1 MMNDTKRANSE
12 YMKRLV
18 ERLNKA
24 CNVYYNE
31 NRELMS
37 NKEFDKLYDELV
49 ALEKETGITLS
60 ISPTLKVGYEVKSF
74 LPKVVHE
81 YPAKSLGKTKNVNEL
96 KTFIGKH
103 KGLLSWKLDGLTV
116 VLTYEDGK
124 LLTAVT
130 RGNGEQGEDITSNAR
145 TFNGVPWTIPYKE
158 RLVIRGEAIISYEKF
173 NEINSLLP
181 EEEQYANPRNLAS
194 GSVRQLDSSV
204 SAQRGVDF
212 IAFEV
217 VKGFDNLEYKSDKFL
232 AIEDIGFVAV
242 ERVLVNESNIEKEME
257 VFSHGVEA
265 FRYPVDG
272 LVLTYDDIVYSQSL
286 GETSKFPLH
295 SIAFKWA
302 DDTVET
308 KLIDVEWSPSRTGA
322 INPVAIFE
330 PVELE
335 GTTVERASLH
345 NLDIFESYELGIG
358 DTITVYK
365 ANKIIPQVDEN
376 LTRTGGLQA
385 PKTCPIC
392 GHPTEAKQVKVARV
406 LHCINEGCGAKIIKR
421 IAHYVS
427 RNAMNI
433 DGISEATLEKLIE
446 CGIISSVADI
456 YRLENHKTTICK
468 LDGFGIK
475 SYNKLIESIN
485 NSKEANMANFIHAL
499 GVPNVGLST
508 AKLLVK
514 WCNNDIEKLIYAR
527 TNHLKMINGIGE
539 VMAKDIYNFFNDA
552 DNVNLISELLKYVT
566 FTTPAPA
573 TINSMNENVAG
584 KTFVITGDV
593 NHFKN
598 RKELQA
604 KIEALGGKVSGSVSS
619 KTSYLIN
626 NDSESST
633 SSKNKKAIELGVPI
647 ITEAQ
652 FIELIGE

>member
-1 MMNDTKRANSE
+1 MTNDTKRARNV
-12 YMKRLV
+12 YMKELV
-18 ERLNKA
+18 EKLNKA

-31 NRELMS
+31 SRELMT

-49 ALEKETGITLS
+49 ALEKETGVTLAN
-60 ISPTLKVGYEVKSF
+60 SPTLKVGYEVNSF
-74 LPKVVHE
+74 LPKASHE
-81 YPAKSLGKTKNVNEL
+81 YPAKSLDKTKLVSEL
-96 KTFIGKH
+96 KSFLGNK
-103 KGLLSWKLDGLTV
+103 KGVLSWKLDGLTV

-124 LLTAVT
+124 LVTAIT
-130 RGNGEQGEDITSNAR
+130 RGDGYVGESILSNAK
-145 TFNGVPWTIPYKE
+145 TFTGVPLTIPYKE
-158 RLVIRGEAIISYEKF
+158 KLVLRGEALISYDKF
-173 NEINSLLP
+173 NEINAPLS
-181 EEEQYANPRNLAS
+181 EEEKYENPRNLAS
-194 GSVRQLDSSV
+194 GSVRQHDSSIT
-204 SAQRGVDF
+204 AQRGVEF
-212 IAFEV
+212 IVFDV

-232 AIEDIGFVAV
+232 AIEDIGFTAV
-242 ERVLVNESNIEKEME
+242 KRVLVRQDNIDSIVESFTDDATHYE
-257 VFSHGVEA
+257 
-265 FRYPVDG
+265 YPVDG
-272 LVLTYDDIVYSQSL
+272 LVLTFDDIAYSSSL
-286 GETSKFPLH
+286 GETAKHPLH

-302 DDTVET
+302 DETVET
-308 KLIDVEWSPSRTGA
+308 TLTSIEWSVSRTGA

-330 PVELE
+330 PVRLE

-345 NLDIFESYELGIG
+345 NLDIFEGYELGIG

-365 ANKIIPQVDEN
+365 ANKIIPQLDDN
-376 LTRTGGLQA
+376 LSRSGGITA
-385 PKTCPIC
+385 PTACPVC
-392 GHPTEAKQVKVARV
+392 GHATEVKQQKVARV
-406 LHCINEGCGAKIIKR
+406 LYCSNEGCGAKIIKR

-456 YRLENHKTTICK
+456 YRLENHKATICK

-527 TNHLKMINGIGE
+527 INHLKMINGIGE

-552 DNVNLISELLKYVT
+552 DNINLISELLKYVT
-566 FTTPAPA
+566 FTTPTPA